1 MRDKMIYIKCSKCS
15 NVHNTFLS
23 DSFSTCGCG
32 GRMKLIRIAD
42 EQHQKAV
49 SALQEYLDAL
59 VTSSLERV
67 QELIKAKGLSF
78 CSTYEDW
85 AENWLLKNSDARS
98 YEGIEYVC
106 STMLAMRDGN
116 EEDEIFEAAD
126 WAVLTADAAER
137 AVSWFEEG
145 KIYDMLWWLDGAV
158 YDAEAVKGLSSYRTL
173 ENYRTRKAEV
183 LALLKENGYDVVI

>member
-1 MRDKMIYIKCSKCS
+1 MIYIKCSKCS
-15 NVHNTFLS
+15 NVHNIVLS

-32 GRMKLIRIAD
+32 GQMKLIRVAD
-42 EQHQKAV
+42 EQHRKAV

-59 VTSSLERV
+59 VTSALERV

-78 CSTYEDW
+78 YGTYEDW
-85 AENWLLKNSDARS
+85 SENWLLKNSDARS
-98 YEGIEYVC
+98 FEGIEYVC
-106 STMLAMRDGN
+106 STMSAMRGDNGG
-116 EEDEIFEAAD
+116 DEIFDAAD

-145 KIYDMLWWLDGAV
+145 RVYDMLWWLDNAV
-158 YDAEAVKGLSSYRTL
+158 YKAETAL

-183 LALLKENGYDVVI
+183 LALLKEYGYEVVI